1 MFSLFFFQAKLQQ
14 DVINSHDEKH
24 QVERQILQTQLLEMS
39 EEKERE
45 ISTRKAMEMELRSYI
60 AELSKKIT
68 TLETELRAKK
78 EENRTKVD

>member
-1 MFSLFFFQAKLQQ
+1 MQAKLQQ
-14 DVINSHDEKH
+14 DVINNHDEKH
-24 QVERQILQTQLLEMS
+24 QVERQILQTQLLEIS

-45 ISTRKAMEMELRSYI
+45 ISTRKATETELRNYI

-78 EENRTKVD
+78 EENRTKVN

>member
-1 MFSLFFFQAKLQQ
+1 MQAKLQQ

-45 ISTRKAMEMELRSYI
+45 ISTRKAMETELRNYI

-78 EENRTKVD
+78 EENRTKVN

>member
-1 MFSLFFFQAKLQQ
+1 MQAKLQQ

-24 QVERQILQTQLLEMS
+24 QVERQIFQTQLLEIS

-45 ISTRKAMEMELRSYI
+45 ISTRKAMETELRNYI

-78 EENRTKVD
+78 EENRTKVN